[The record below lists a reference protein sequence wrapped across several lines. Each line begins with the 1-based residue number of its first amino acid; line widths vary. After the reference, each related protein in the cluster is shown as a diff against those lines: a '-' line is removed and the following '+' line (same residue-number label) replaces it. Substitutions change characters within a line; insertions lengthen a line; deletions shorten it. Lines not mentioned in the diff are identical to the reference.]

1 MKEKI
6 GVIGLGYVGL
16 PLLAVLADVGFKV
29 IGIDINKNKINQ
41 LKHSFAADIYE
52 PDLNEHLQR
61 LRDRIE
67 FTTSLKELLPQCS
80 TLIVTVGTPL
90 RDKNKPDIGCIK
102 QLVTDLGENIIQGQL
117 IIFKSTVYPGITRQV
132 ALELEKKSG
141 LKAGLDFHVA
151 FSPERTVEGRAI
163 TELRSLPKIIGGIS
177 PESTERAAAVLGRLG
192 GKVIKVSCPE
202 VAEMCKLVDN
212 SYRAVNIAFA
222 NEIGFVCEKGGIDAY
237 EVISAVNDGY
247 QRNHI
252 FKPSLGAGGPCLS
265 KDPQILKYYMKKEGG
280 TSNIIG
286 SSIITNDEANLRI
299 AWAVSRFVKENK
311 LANPVISLVG
321 LAFKGSPET
330 DDTRE
335 SPSLQV
341 YNALRKD
348 LDKTVFQFY
357 DPLVKEF
364 NGQTVCRDLGECCRG
379 SNVIIF
385 LTNHPTLMD
394 INVNVALAVAGRP
407 LLMIDCWHNLANP
420 ERIKMDDV
428 KVFRVGDGTL

>member
-1 MKEKI
+1 M
-6 GVIGLGYVGL
+6 
-16 PLLAVLADVGFKV
+16 
-29 IGIDINKNKINQ
+29 
-41 LKHSFAADIYE
+41 
-52 PDLNEHLQR
+52 
-61 LRDRIE
+61 
-67 FTTSLKELLPQCS
+67 
-80 TLIVTVGTPL
+80 
-90 RDKNKPDIGCIK
+90 
-102 QLVTDLGENIIQGQL
+102 
-117 IIFKSTVYPGITRQV
+117 
-132 ALELEKKSG
+132 
-141 LKAGLDFHVA
+141 
-151 FSPERTVEGRAI
+151 
-163 TELRSLPKIIGGIS
+163 
-177 PESTERAAAVLGRLG
+177 
-192 GKVIKVSCPE
+192 
-202 VAEMCKLVDN
+202 
-212 SYRAVNIAFA
+212 
-222 NEIGFVCEKGGIDAY
+222 
-237 EVISAVNDGY
+237 
-247 QRNHI
+247 
-252 FKPSLGAGGPCLS
+252 S

-394 INVNVALAVAGRP
+394 INVNVALAAAGRP